1 MTTFTLAIRTGLP
14 NYKEKNLTRR
24 LHAELDLPKLFKQVD
39 KLHEFSGAR
48 IVYIDHEFTSVLLRE
63 FQPTCRKNPI
73 TLVLREPPRQLTMP
87 EYAASLRQNKR
98 DSEIVGEMV
107 GSSLSCGAAVLSWI
121 VVIGAF
127 GAIPLSG
134 GASTAVTYLG
144 YAAAAASTAQC
155 FNGLART
162 ALELGNPE
170 LKDWLDSQ
178 AWYTN
183 AALAVDA
190 LSLAGIG
197 ASGVVLAKT
206 LKVTRAASSKSTV
219 DILRGLSRAE
229 RKRLTTEIIKLN
241 HPGVSSKVMKT
252 LIGAGKYPKR
262 YAHGQISEALALKV
276 KEAIGAS
283 FSFAGSASSGAA
295 RSLAVGL
302 HEATMTDD

>member
-1 MTTFTLAIRTGLP
+1 MTTSTLAVRTRLP

-24 LHAELDLPKLFKQVD
+24 LKAELNLPKLFQEVD
-39 KLHEFSGAR
+39 KLQEFTGAR
-48 IVYIDHEFTSVLLRE
+48 IVYIDQELTSVLLRE
-63 FQPTCRKNPI
+63 FQPTCRKNAI
-73 TLVLREPPRQLTMP
+73 TMVLREPPEQLTMP
-87 EYAASLRQNKR
+87 EYAATLWQNKR
-98 DSEIVGEMV
+98 DSEIVGEIV
-107 GSSLSCGAAVLSWI
+107 GTSLSCGAAVLSWI

-162 ALELGNPE
+162 SLELSNPE

-178 AWYTN
+178 HWYTN

-190 LSLAGIG
+190 LSLAGVG

-206 LKVTRAASSKSTV
+206 LKVTRVASSKNTV
-219 DILRGLSRAE
+219 DVLRGLSRAE

-241 HPGVSSKVMKT
+241 HPGVSSKVMKA

-262 YAHGQISEALALKV
+262 YSQGQISEALALKV

-283 FSFAGSASSGAA
+283 LSFAGSASSGAA
-295 RSLAVGL
+295 RTIAVGL
-302 HEATMTDD
+302 HEATID